1 MKKVDKHAILIS
13 WPRELDMFLTFID
26 SVLGSAIIIV
36 DDFIYVENEKFSN
49 GKNII
54 KLLDGKIEYVLLSKV
69 LRKVKYKT
77 LFSTGGQTFQKKIT
91 CSSYLKYI
99 YAISIGSFV
108 EKFGLSKFFLRVVNR
123 PLTGGGKC
131 AEKFNKV
138 SVEKLL
144 GIKVIKY
151 PKGLDINRLVYPD
164 DQWRGVFDM
173 YLCHSHI
180 DQDLINNKFPEVKC
194 IKIGYPRYD
203 NLPSIENAKKIVF
216 NEIKG
221 IDTEKPLLLWMPTFI
236 KIQGEVIDNLKVW
249 VPVIKNL
256 LNKYNVLVSIHPKL
270 SVIDLEIADYLMN
283 VGFLID
289 KKTDRNL
296 GVLYQSSDL
305 VLADYGG
312 PVLSVIYMKKKLL
325 LLNSSNDGYIRWRK
339 DRVYIDDEVR
349 NDVDNFDIN
358 NSASLIKKININIQE
373 DNALKVNRLKE
384 KYFGKD
390 CDYKY
395 LSKVFH
401 N

>member
-1 MKKVDKHAILIS
+1 
-13 WPRELDMFLTFID
+13 
-26 SVLGSAIIIV
+26 
-36 DDFIYVENEKFSN
+36 
-49 GKNII
+49 
-54 KLLDGKIEYVLLSKV
+54 
-69 LRKVKYKT
+69 
-77 LFSTGGQTFQKKIT
+77 
-91 CSSYLKYI
+91 
-99 YAISIGSFV
+99 
-108 EKFGLSKFFLRVVNR
+108 
-123 PLTGGGKC
+123 
-131 AEKFNKV
+131 
-138 SVEKLL
+138 
-144 GIKVIKY
+144 
-151 PKGLDINRLVYPD
+151 
-164 DQWRGVFDM
+164 
-173 YLCHSHI
+173 
-180 DQDLINNKFPEVKC
+180 
-194 IKIGYPRYD
+194 
-203 NLPSIENAKKIVF
+203 
-216 NEIKG
+216 
-221 IDTEKPLLLWMPTFI
+221 MPTFI